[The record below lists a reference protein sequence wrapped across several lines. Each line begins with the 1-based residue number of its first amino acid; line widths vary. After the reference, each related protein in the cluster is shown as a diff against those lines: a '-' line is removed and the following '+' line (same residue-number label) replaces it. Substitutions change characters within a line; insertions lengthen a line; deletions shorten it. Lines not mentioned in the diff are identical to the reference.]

1 MAKARKLRKRSLP
14 HLTILE
20 DISALISHSQDLQ
33 EALKSIA
40 AIVAER
46 METEV
51 CSLYIYDRQKNR
63 LTLCATMGLDQESVG
78 KVSMGI
84 NEGLTGLVMEKMSPV
99 MVVDALAHPRYKYFP
114 ETGEERFHSF
124 LGVPLI
130 EKRNPLGVLVV
141 QTSRR
146 REFSRD
152 EIRLL
157 KTISAQASSIIIQAR
172 LLDTLKDKERE
183 RKEYHKQLVDALR
196 KLRSYEGKR
205 RDRVE
210 RGTGHKWRGRLTG
223 LSVAPGFGRG
233 PAYVLSPRLD
243 LSSVKKEKNKN
254 PKREVERFRAAV
266 ERGIEQ
272 IHNLKLRMSTLISK
286 EEGALFDVHRMIL
299 EDPAIIEQIEGK
311 IRKEGYVAEY
321 AVSSVFEQH
330 LNSFTQIEDEYL
342 REKAADVKDAAQR
355 LLENLSGIKEKTM
368 NLPEEAIL
376 VAEDISPAD
385 LTLLEGDHFRGI
397 ALSTGGVTS
406 HASILAKSFEIP
418 TVVAVEGL
426 LDNVQHGDSLIID
439 GNSGVIYINPSQ
451 EVIREYDRLE
461 REYLAF
467 NRELEEIRDL
477 PAETQDGHRVTLY
490 ANIGLLSDIAF
501 AQLHGAQGIGL
512 YRTEI
517 PFLAHRDFPAEEEQY
532 TLYHRV
538 VEGMGGK
545 PVTIRTLDIGAD
557 KYPTYV
563 RRATSE
569 PNPFLGWRSIRIS
582 LDVVDIFKTQLRAI
596 LRAGALGRVRL
607 LIPMVSSLEEIVKV
621 KEILAEVKEE
631 LEREEVPFDHQ
642 MELGIMVEVP
652 SAVQLA
658 SRLVREVDFLSI
670 GTNDLIQ
677 YLLAVDRSNM
687 KIAGLYEPLHP
698 AVLSA
703 LMHVIEA
710 AKREGKRVGMC
721 GEMAGDPLCAL
732 LLLGMGLEEFS
743 MGSLFIPVIKK
754 IIRSVTYQAAKASAQ
769 IVLQM
774 DTVGEIKRYL
784 FEQMR
789 DLGMVELMELYHL
802 VGGVRPVTGVRS

>member
-1 MAKARKLRKRSLP
+1 MVKERKSEKGTVP
-14 HLTILE
+14 HLVILE
-20 DISALISHSQDLQ
+20 DISTLISHSQDLQ
-33 EALKSIA
+33 ESLKSIV

-51 CSLYIYDRQKNR
+51 CSLYIYERQKNR

-84 NEGLTGLVMEKMSPV
+84 NEGLTGLVIEKMGPV
-99 MVVDALAHPRYKYFP
+99 TVVDALAHPRYKYFP

-157 KTISAQASSIIIQAR
+157 KTISAQVSSIIIQAR

-183 RKEYHKQLVDALR
+183 RKEYHKRLVDALKR
-196 KLRSYEGKR
+196 LRSYEGR
-205 RDRVE
+205 RRERAE
-210 RGTGHKWRGRLTG
+210 RGAWHKGRGRLTG

-233 PAYVLSPRLD
+233 TAYVLRPRLD
-243 LSSVKKEKNKN
+243 LTSVKKERTRN
-254 PKREVERFRAAV
+254 PKREGERFRAAV

-272 IHNLKLRMSTLISK
+272 INNLKQRMTSLISR

-299 EDPAIIEQIEGK
+299 EDPAIIEQIEAK
-311 IRKEGYVAEY
+311 IHKEGYVAEY
-321 AVSSVFEQH
+321 AISSVFDQH
-330 LNSFTQIEDEYL
+330 LNSIAQIEDEYL
-342 REKAADVKDAAQR
+342 REKAADVKDVAQR
-355 LLENLSGIKEKTM
+355 LLENLSGIKEERAD
-368 NLPEEAIL
+368 LPEEAIL

-397 ALSTGGVTS
+397 VLATGGVTS

-418 TVVAVEGL
+418 SVVAVDGL
-426 LDNVQHGDSLIID
+426 MENVRHGDSLIVD
-439 GNSGVIYINPSQ
+439 GNSGVIYIKPSH
-451 EVIREYDRLE
+451 EILREYERLE
-461 REYLAF
+461 REYRAF
-467 NRELEEIRDL
+467 NRELDELRDL
-477 PAETQDGHRVTLY
+477 PAETQDGHRVSLY

-501 AQLHGAQGIGL
+501 AQLHGGQGIGL

-517 PFLAHRDFPAEEEQY
+517 PFLTYRDFPAEEEQY
-532 TLYHRV
+532 ALYRRV

-563 RRATSE
+563 RRATLE

-582 LDVVDIFKTQLRAI
+582 LEVAEIFKTQLRAI
-596 LRAGALGRVRL
+596 LRAGASGRVRL
-607 LIPMVSSLEEIVKV
+607 LIPMVSSLEEILKV

-631 LEREEVPFDHQ
+631 LEHEEVPFDHQ

-652 SAVQLA
+652 SVVQLA
-658 SRLVREVDFLSI
+658 SRIVREVDFFSI

-677 YLLAVDRSNM
+677 YLLAVDRSNR
-687 KIAGLYEPLHP
+687 KVAGLYEPLHP

-703 LMHVIEA
+703 LMHVIEV
-710 AKREGKRVGMC
+710 AKKAGRRVAMC

-754 IIRSVTYQAAKASAQ
+754 IIRSVTYQAAKTCTQ

-774 DTVGEIKRYL
+774 DTVGEIKKYL

-789 DLGMVELMELYHL
+789 EMGMVELMELYH
-802 VGGVRPVTGVRS
+802 

>member
-1 MAKARKLRKRSLP
+1 MAKTGKSLRGTLP

-20 DISALISHSQDLQ
+20 DISILIGHSQDLQ
-33 EALKSIA
+33 ETLKSIV

-78 KVSMGI
+78 KVAMGVS
-84 NEGLTGLVMEKMSPV
+84 EGLTGLVIEKMSPV

-130 EKRNPLGVLVV
+130 EKRSPLGVLVV

-157 KTISAQASSIIIQAR
+157 KTISAQVSSIMIQAR

-183 RKEYHKQLVDALR
+183 RREYHKRLVDALR
-196 KLRSYEGKR
+196 RLRSYEGKR
-205 RDRVE
+205 REPVE
-210 RGTGHKWRGRLTG
+210 RGSGHKWRGRLAG

-233 PAYVLSPRLD
+233 TAYVLKPRLD
-243 LSSVKKEKNKN
+243 LSSVKREKAKN
-254 PKREVERFRAAV
+254 PKREIERFRAAV

-272 IHNLKLRMSTLISK
+272 INNLKQRMSNLLSK

-311 IRKEGYVAEY
+311 IRKEGHIAQY

-342 REKAADVKDAAQR
+342 REKAADVKDVAQR
-355 LLENLSGIKEKTM
+355 LLENLSGNNEEKV
-368 NLPEEAIL
+368 NLPKDAVL
-376 VAEDISPAD
+376 VAEEISPAD

-397 ALSTGGVTS
+397 VLASGGVTS

-418 TVVAVEGL
+418 SVVAVDGL
-426 LDNVQHGDSLIID
+426 MDAVRQGDALIID

-467 NRELEEIRDL
+467 NRELGEIRDL
-477 PAETQDGHRVTLY
+477 PAETPDGHRVTLY
-490 ANIGLLSDIAF
+490 ANVGLLSDIAF
-501 AQLHGAQGIGL
+501 AHFHGAQGVGL

-517 PFLAHRDFPAEEEQY
+517 PFLAHKDFPGEEEQY
-532 TLYHRV
+532 ALYRRV
-538 VEGMGGK
+538 VEGMAEK

-563 RRATSE
+563 RRGAPE

-582 LDVVDIFKTQLRAI
+582 LEVTEIFKTQLRAI
-596 LRAGALGRVRL
+596 LRTGALGRVRL
-607 LIPMVSSLEEIVKV
+607 LIPMVSSLEEILKV
-621 KEILAEVKEE
+621 KEILGEVKAE
-631 LEREEVPFDHQ
+631 LEREEIPFDHQ

-652 SAVQLA
+652 SVVQLA
-658 SRLVREVDFLSI
+658 TRIVREVDFLSI

-677 YLLAVDRSNM
+677 YLLAVDRGNRRV
-687 KIAGLYEPLHP
+687 AGLYEPLHP

-710 AKREGKRVGMC
+710 AKKAGKRVGMC

-754 IIRSVTYQAAKASAQ
+754 IVRSVTYQFAKTSAQ

-784 FEQMR
+784 FQQMR
-789 DLGMVELMELYHL
+789 DLGMVELMELYH
-802 VGGVRPVTGVRS
+802 

>member
-1 MAKARKLRKRSLP
+1 MAKVRKLTQGSIP
-14 HLTILE
+14 HLLILE
-20 DISALISHSQDLQ
+20 DISTLISHSQDLQ
-33 EALKSIA
+33 ETLKSIV

-51 CSLYIYDRQKNR
+51 CSLYILDQRKNR

-84 NEGLTGLVMEKMSPV
+84 NEGLTGLVIEKMSPV
-99 MVVDALAHPRYKYFP
+99 MVVDAQAHPRYKYFP

-130 EKRNPLGVLVV
+130 EKRMPLGVLVV

-157 KTISAQASSIIIQAR
+157 KTISTQVSSIMIQAR
-172 LLDTLKDKERE
+172 LLDSLKDKERE
-183 RKEYHKQLVDALR
+183 RKEYHKRLVDALR
-196 KLRSYEGKR
+196 RLRSYEGR
-205 RDRVE
+205 RREGVV
-210 RGTGHKWRGRLTG
+210 RGGLHKWRGRLTG
-223 LSVAPGFGRG
+223 LSVSPGFGRG
-233 PAYVLSPRLD
+233 KAYVLKPRMD
-243 LSSVKKEKNKN
+243 LGAVKKERAKN
-254 PKREVERFRAAV
+254 PKKEIERFRAAV

-272 IHNLKLRMSTLISK
+272 IQNLKQRMTKLISK
-286 EEGALFDVHRMIL
+286 EEGALFDVHRLIL
-299 EDPAIIEQIEGK
+299 EDPSIIEQIEGK
-311 IRKEGYVAEY
+311 IRREGYVAEY

-330 LNSFTQIEDEYL
+330 LHSFNQIEDEYL
-342 REKAADVKDAAQR
+342 RERGADVKDVAQR
-355 LLENLSGIKEKTM
+355 LLENLSGIKEEKLV
-368 NLPEEAIL
+368 LPKEAVL
-376 VAEDISPAD
+376 VAEDLSPAD
-385 LTLLEGDHFRGI
+385 LTLLEEDHFRGI
-397 ALSTGGVTS
+397 VLSTGGATS

-418 TVVAVEGL
+418 SVVAVEGL
-426 LDNVQHGDSLIID
+426 LETVREGDSLIVD
-439 GNSGVIYINPSQ
+439 GNSGVVYINPSQ

-461 REYLAF
+461 RDYLAF
-467 NRELEEIRDL
+467 NRELDGIRDF
-477 PAETQDGHRVTLY
+477 PAETHDGHRVSLY
-490 ANIGLLSDIAF
+490 ANVGLLSDIAF
-501 AQLHGAQGIGL
+501 AHLHGAQGIGL

-517 PFLAHRDFPAEEEQY
+517 PFLTHRDFPSEEEQY
-532 TLYHRV
+532 TLYRRV

-563 RRATSE
+563 RRAASE

-582 LDVVDIFKTQLRAI
+582 LEVTEIFKTQLRAI
-596 LRAGALGRVRL
+596 LRVGALSRVRL
-607 LIPMVSSLEEIVKV
+607 LIPMVSSVEEISKV

-631 LEREEVPFDHQ
+631 LGREEVPFDRQ

-652 SAVQLA
+652 SAVYLA
-658 SRLVREVDFLSI
+658 ARLVRDVDFLSI

-677 YLLAVDRSNM
+677 YLLAVDRSNH
-687 KIAGLYEPLHP
+687 KVAGLYEPLHP

-703 LMHVIEA
+703 LLHTIES

-721 GEMAGDPLCAL
+721 GEMAGDPLCTL

-743 MGSLFIPVIKK
+743 MGSLFIPVVKK
-754 IIRSVTYQAAKASAQ
+754 IIRSVTYQAAKAAAQ

-789 DLGMVELMELYHL
+789 DLGMVELMELYH
-802 VGGVRPVTGVRS
+802 

>member
-1 MAKARKLRKRSLP
+1 MAKTRKSLRGTLP

-20 DISALISHSQDLQ
+20 DISILIGHSQDLQ
-33 EALKSIA
+33 ETLKSIV

-78 KVSMGI
+78 KVAMGVS
-84 NEGLTGLVMEKMSPV
+84 EGLTGLVIEKMSPV

-130 EKRNPLGVLVV
+130 EKRSPLGVLVV

-157 KTISAQASSIIIQAR
+157 KTISAQVSSIMIQAR

-183 RKEYHKQLVDALR
+183 RREYHKRLVDALR
-196 KLRSYEGKR
+196 RLRSYEGKR
-205 RDRVE
+205 RERVE
-210 RGTGHKWRGRLTG
+210 RGSGHKWRGRLAG

-233 PAYVLSPRLD
+233 TAYVLKPRLD
-243 LSSVKKEKNKN
+243 LSSVKREKAKN
-254 PKREVERFRAAV
+254 PKREIERFRAAV

-272 IHNLKLRMSTLISK
+272 INNLKQRMSNLISK

-311 IRKEGYVAEY
+311 IRKEGYIAQY

-342 REKAADVKDAAQR
+342 REKAADVKDVAQR
-355 LLENLSGIKEKTM
+355 LLENLSGNNEEKV
-368 NLPEEAIL
+368 NLPKDAVL
-376 VAEDISPAD
+376 VAEEISPAD

-397 ALSTGGVTS
+397 VLASGGVTS

-418 TVVAVEGL
+418 SVVAVDGL
-426 LDNVQHGDSLIID
+426 MDAVRQGDALIID

-467 NRELEEIRDL
+467 NRELGEIRDL
-477 PAETQDGHRVTLY
+477 PAETPDGHRVTLY
-490 ANIGLLSDIAF
+490 ANVGLLSDIAF
-501 AQLHGAQGIGL
+501 AHFHGAQGVGL

-517 PFLAHRDFPAEEEQY
+517 PFLAHKDFPGEEEQY
-532 TLYHRV
+532 ALYRRV
-538 VEGMGGK
+538 VEGMAEK

-563 RRATSE
+563 RRGASE

-582 LDVVDIFKTQLRAI
+582 LEVTEIFKTQLRAI
-596 LRAGALGRVRL
+596 LRTGTLGRVRL
-607 LIPMVSSLEEIVKV
+607 LIPMVSSLEEILKV

-631 LEREEVPFDHQ
+631 LEREEIPFDHQ

-652 SAVQLA
+652 SVVQLA
-658 SRLVREVDFLSI
+658 TRIVREVDFLSI

-677 YLLAVDRSNM
+677 YLLAVDRGNR
-687 KIAGLYEPLHP
+687 KVAGLYEPLHP

-710 AKREGKRVGMC
+710 AKKAGKRVGMC

-754 IIRSVTYQAAKASAQ
+754 IVRSVTYQSAKTSAQ

-784 FEQMR
+784 FQQMR
-789 DLGMVELMELYHL
+789 DLGMVELMELYH
-802 VGGVRPVTGVRS
+802 

>member
-1 MAKARKLRKRSLP
+1 MAKVRKPSGRVFP
-14 HLTILE
+14 HLVILE
-20 DISALISHSQDLQ
+20 DISTLISHSQDLQ
-33 EALKSIA
+33 ETLKSIV

-46 METEV
+46 TETEV
-51 CSLYIYDRQKNR
+51 CSLYILDRPKNR

-84 NEGLTGLVMEKMSPV
+84 NEGLTGLVIEKMSPV
-99 MVVDALAHPRYKYFP
+99 MVVDAQAHPRYKYFP

-130 EKRNPLGVLVV
+130 EKRMPLGVLVV

-157 KTISAQASSIIIQAR
+157 KAISAPVSSIIIQAR
-172 LLDTLKDKERE
+172 LLDSLKDKERE
-183 RKEYHKQLVDALR
+183 RKEYHKRLEDTLR
-196 KLRSYEGKR
+196 RLRSYEGR
-205 RDRVE
+205 HRE
-210 RGTGHKWRGRLTG
+210 GTARGVLHKWRDRLTG

-233 PAYVLSPRLD
+233 TAYVLKPRMD
-243 LSSVKKEKNKN
+243 LRSVKKEKAKN
-254 PKREVERFRAAV
+254 PKREIERFRAAV

-272 IHNLKLRMSTLISK
+272 IQNLKQRMGTLISK
-286 EEGALFDVHRMIL
+286 EEGALFDVHRLIL

-311 IRKEGYVAEY
+311 IRKEGHVAEY
-321 AVSSVFEQH
+321 AVSSIFEQH
-330 LNSFTQIEDEYL
+330 LHSLSQIEDEYL
-342 REKAADVKDAAQR
+342 RGRAADVKDVAQR
-355 LLENLSGIKEKTM
+355 LLENLSGIKEEKVI
-368 NLPEEAIL
+368 LPKEAVL

-397 ALSTGGVTS
+397 VLSTGGATS

-418 TVVAVEGL
+418 TVVAVEEL
-426 LDNVQHGDSLIID
+426 LATVRQGDSLIVD
-439 GNSGVIYINPSQ
+439 GNSGVVYINPSQ

-467 NRELEEIRDL
+467 NRELDEIRDL
-477 PAETQDGHRVTLY
+477 PADTQDGHRVSLY

-501 AQLHGAQGIGL
+501 AHLHGAQGIGL

-517 PFLAHRDFPAEEEQY
+517 PFLAHRDFPSEEEQY
-532 TLYHRV
+532 TLYRRV

-557 KYPTYV
+557 KYPSYV
-563 RRATSE
+563 RRASAE

-582 LDVVDIFKTQLRAI
+582 LEVTEIFKTQLRAI
-596 LRAGALGRVRL
+596 LRVGALSRVRL
-607 LIPMVSSLEEIVKV
+607 LIPMVSSLDEILKV

-631 LEREEVPFDHQ
+631 LEHEGVPFDRQ

-652 SAVQLA
+652 SAVQMA
-658 SRLVREVDFLSI
+658 PRLVREVDFLSI

-677 YLLAVDRSNM
+677 YLLAVDRSNH
-687 KIAGLYEPLHP
+687 KVAGLYEPLHP
-698 AVLSA
+698 AVLAA
-703 LMHVIEA
+703 LVHTIEA
-710 AKREGKRVGMC
+710 AKRDGKRVGMC
-721 GEMAGDPLCAL
+721 GEMAGDPLCTL

-743 MGSLFIPVIKK
+743 MGSLFIPVVKK
-754 IIRSVTYQAAKASAQ
+754 VVRSVTYQAAKTSTQ
-769 IVLQM
+769 IILQM

-789 DLGMVELMELYHL
+789 DLGMVELMELYH
-802 VGGVRPVTGVRS
+802 